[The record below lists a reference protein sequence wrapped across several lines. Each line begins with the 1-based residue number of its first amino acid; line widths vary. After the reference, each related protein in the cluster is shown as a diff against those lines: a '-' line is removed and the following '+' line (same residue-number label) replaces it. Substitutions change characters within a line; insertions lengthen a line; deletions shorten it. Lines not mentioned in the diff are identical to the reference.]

1 MAISSQEDEF
11 LGAAVAAIPRIAEL
25 ITALPSEERAGA
37 LEVAERRFLQSAE
50 EFGCAE
56 AGSRDWTAAV
66 MRVLQDRV
74 EELVSIKQ
82 KLKRPH
88 EELGVE
94 KAAHDPGSP

>member
-1 MAISSQEDEF
+1 MAVSSQEDEF

-74 EELVSIKQ
+74 DELVSIKQ
-82 KLKRPH
+82 KLKRLH
-88 EELGVE
+88 EELSVE
-94 KAAHDPGSP
+94 EAAHDPGSP